1 MADYNEM
8 KEKLRRDGAAEQ
20 TMKFMEMAN
29 PTARLMTESAPPR
42 PQPPVP
48 GSKSRMVRGEGSV
61 DAPGPTRAR
70 ALFDVV
76 KSAIGAGREFDPEL
90 EREIL
95 DTLDTF
101 DTIRAGQADRGS
113 RNMPGF
119 AEYEREKNAYAA
131 YDSRGKNAPI
141 TEDR

>member
-8 KEKLRRDGAAEQ
+8 KEKLRREGAAEQ
-20 TMKFMEMAN
+20 TAKFMEMTN
-29 PTARLMTESAPPR
+29 PTAQMFQTVQP

-48 GSKSRMVRGEGSV
+48 GSESRMVRGEGSI
-61 DAPGPTRAR
+61 DAAGPTRAR

-76 KSAIGAGREFDPEL
+76 RAAIGAGREFGPDL

-101 DTIRAGQADRGS
+101 DTIRAGQADRES
-113 RNMPGF
+113 RSAPGF
-119 AEYEREKNAYAA
+119 AAYDREKSAYEAA
-131 YDSRGKNAPI
+131 
-141 TEDR
+141 DRSQ